1 MKACEKFADLSFKVH
16 EQWRMRSKGLGGG
29 RNEGESDPL
38 ATKWVC
44 SPRAAA
50 PCTCAAASEVGVK
63 ERLAGIPNVFV
74 SPAKHKPGAP
84 GERSQCRGRLPL

>member
-1 MKACEKFADLSFKVH
+1 MKAYEKFADLSFKVH
-16 EQWRMRSKGLGGG
+16 EQRRMRSKGLGGG
-29 RNEGESDPL
+29 RNEGGSGPL

-44 SPRAAA
+44 SSRAAA

-84 GERSQCRGRLPL
+84 GERSQC